1 MEIVRV
7 VDLSRIIDSETQV
20 YPGDPVPHIEQ
31 HSTIARDGFNLM
43 SVSMGSQ
50 SGTHVD
56 APFHFDESTL
66 TIDEVPLER
75 FVGRGTIV
83 DCRGVG
89 AREAVTYESVA
100 SQIDDVA
107 PGDIIIFRTGWEMH
121 YGLPSYF
128 DNPFIDPGLIAA
140 LIVRGALTF
149 GIDAINID
157 ETPDAT
163 HPGAGFPV
171 HHLIGAASG
180 IICENMCNL
189 HSINFANPVISM
201 LPLKFIGIDGAPVRA
216 VAMDV
221 R

>member
-107 PGDIIIFRTGWEMH
+107 PGDIIITGT
-121 YGLPSYF
+121 PSGVGF
-128 DNPFIDPGLIAA
+128 ARKPPVFMKGGDTCEIDIEKIGVLRNT
-140 LIVRGALTF
+140 IV
-149 GIDAINID
+149 D
-157 ETPDAT
+157 EA
-163 HPGAGFPV
+163 
-171 HHLIGAASG
+171 
-180 IICENMCNL
+180 
-189 HSINFANPVISM
+189 
-201 LPLKFIGIDGAPVRA
+201 
-216 VAMDV
+216 
-221 R
+221 